1 MADQPLVDADAAEE
15 TQPQGEDD
23 REFAVAG
30 RAHDAL
36 QADLLVSYLE
46 EQGLEAFVDA
56 DRDGM
61 VEKLSA
67 PADGFPIRV
76 PAKDLEKAAGLLAER
91 KAALEEDPEAASRA
105 AEEESA
111 KSEAEG

>member
-1 MADQPLVDADAAEE
+1 MADQPVADAAEE

-23 REFAVAG
+23 REFAEAG
-30 RAHDAL
+30 RAADAL
-36 QADLLVSYLE
+36 QGDLLVSYLE
-46 EQGLEAFVDA
+46 EQGIEAFVDA
-56 DRDGM
+56 ARDGM

-67 PADGFPIRV
+67 PAEGFPIKV
-76 PAKDLEKAAGLLAER
+76 PVKDREKAAELIAER

-111 KSEAEG
+111 KSVAE